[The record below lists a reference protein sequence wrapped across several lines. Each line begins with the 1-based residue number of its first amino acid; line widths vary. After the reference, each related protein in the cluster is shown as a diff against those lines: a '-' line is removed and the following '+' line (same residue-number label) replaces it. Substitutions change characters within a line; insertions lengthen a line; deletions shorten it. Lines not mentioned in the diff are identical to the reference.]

1 MGIFDAFKKKPK
13 ATPAG
18 VPGTEFQRIP
28 VQDVISMREQGLSND
43 QIITQLKAQGYSF
56 SQIRDAL
63 AQADLKTSV
72 IAPAPIEHYPKKEEE
87 PIATPTFPQ
96 LNLPPPEV
104 PPAPVAPTAP
114 VTELPGEKSLEDIER
129 VLEEII
135 EEKWKEVGEKLNEF
149 ETWRTSF
156 ETKLSA
162 TETRIND
169 INTRLSNIEQTI
181 AGRVEEYGKAITDVN
196 VQMQALERVLSKL
209 VPSLSDSIKELR
221 DVVEETKKSIK

>member
-13 ATPAG
+13 VPPAPG
-18 VPGTEFQRIP
+18 VPTPMDFSRIP

-43 QIITQLKAQGYSF
+43 QIITQLKSQGYSF

-63 AQADLKTSV
+63 AQADLKMSV
-72 IAPAPIEHYPKKEEE
+72 IAPVPTEHFPVKEEVE
-87 PIATPTFPQ
+87 APAFPQ
-96 LNLPPPEV
+96 ISPLPTEPAAPMPEA
-104 PPAPVAPTAP
+104 APSPETF
-114 VTELPGEKSLEDIER
+114 GERSLEDIER

-149 ETWRTSF
+149 ETWKVNFDS
-156 ETKLSA
+156 KLGA
-162 TETRIND
+162 IETRIND
-169 INTRLSNIEQTI
+169 LNTRVGNIEQSI
-181 AGRVEEYGKAITDVN
+181 SARVEEYGKAISDVN
-196 VQMQALERVLSKL
+196 VQMQALERVLGKL